1 MLMRPTSEKGTT
13 SMLQRMLIDKI
24 ENRILVGVVMFVG
37 IMVLVGWVA
46 INEEARMQS
55 FQRQFEA
62 RSIERGAELFAAN
75 CSTCHGADGRGL
87 LGRAPALNSPH
98 FFGHDFTA
106 NLKIRVLLLNQEL
119 SNLENERLT
128 LAAELGSATSARRE
142 EINARLAEIQAS
154 VGADGL
160 PAEIAAV
167 EAEITNIQNQLLP
180 ATLKGYPNAQQLA
193 ERPEWVTRLGQA
205 QWVGTLES
213 FVITTLTHGRAQNRY
228 LWGENAMVAWGQ
240 EGGGPLRRD
249 QLGDLASYILNW
261 DKGSEWTV
269 EDALLVNQYAIVP
282 LPGGGGGGEMADAAG
297 DDVQA
302 ILASWEENGIV
313 GDPERG
319 KAIYEN
325 TPSER
330 GELLGCSACHA
341 GGVAGPATDLT
352 WDTVVNERL
361 TLAQF
366 AGYTPEQYL
375 VESIVN
381 PNAYVVPSFQS
392 GVMPQNFANRVT
404 EQDLADIVA
413 YLKTYSAGQ

>member
-1 MLMRPTSEKGTT
+1 M
-13 SMLQRMLIDKI
+13 QRMLIEKI
-24 ENRILVGVVMFVG
+24 ENRILVGIVMFVG

-75 CSTCHGADGRGL
+75 CSTCHGSDGRGIQ
-87 LGRAPALNSPH
+87 GRAPALNSPH

-106 NLKIRVLLLNQEL
+106 SYKNQIAALRQEL
-119 SNLENERLT
+119 TNLENERLA
-128 LAAELGSATSARRE
+128 LAAELATATSARRD
-142 EINARLAEIQAS
+142 EINTRLAEIQKKVS
-154 VGADGL
+154 ADGL
-160 PAEIAAV
+160 PAQIAAL

-180 ATLKGYPNAQQLA
+180 ATLKGYPSAQQLS
-193 ERPEWVTRLGQA
+193 EHPEWVTRLGQA

-213 FVITTLTHGRAQNRY
+213 YIITTLTHGRAQNRY

-261 DKGSEWTV
+261 DKGSEWTI

-282 LPGGGGGGEMADAAG
+282 LPGGGGGGSLADAAG
-297 DDVQA
+297 SDVDA
-302 ILASWEENGIV
+302 ILAAWEENSIV

-319 KAIYEN
+319 KSIYEN
-325 TPSER
+325 AAPSER
-330 GELLGCSACHA
+330 GELLGCSGCHA
-341 GGVAGPATDLT
+341 GGVQAPATNLT
-352 WDTVVNERL
+352 WDAVLAERL
-361 TLAQF
+361 KLSQF
-366 AGYTPEQYL
+366 AGYTPEKYI

-381 PNAYVVPSFQS
+381 PNAYIVPGYQS
-392 GVMPQNFANRVT
+392 GVMPQNFANRVSV
-404 EQDLADIVA
+404 QDLADIVA
-413 YLKTYSAGQ
+413 YLKTYSTSQ

>member
-1 MLMRPTSEKGTT
+1 M
-13 SMLQRMLIDKI
+13 QRMLIDKI

-62 RSIERGAELFAAN
+62 RAIERGAELFAAN
-75 CSTCHGADGRGL
+75 CSTCHGADGRGIQ
-87 LGRAPALNSPH
+87 GRAPGLNSPH
-98 FFGHDFTA
+98 FFGYDFTA
-106 NLKIRVLLLNQEL
+106 SYKNQIAALSQEL
-119 SNLENERLT
+119 DNLENERLA
-128 LAAELGSATSARRE
+128 LAAELGTATSARRD
-142 EINARLAEIQAS
+142 EINARLAEIQER

-160 PAEIAAV
+160 PAQIAAL
-167 EAEITNIQNQLLP
+167 EGEMTNIQNQLLP
-180 ATLKGYPNAQQLA
+180 ATLKGYPNAQQLS

-213 FVITTLTHGRAQNRY
+213 YIITTLTHGRAQNRY

-261 DKGSEWTV
+261 DKGSEWTI

-282 LPGGGGGGEMADAAG
+282 LPDGGGSGLADAAG
-297 DDVQA
+297 SDVDA
-302 ILASWEENGIV
+302 ILASWEENSIV

-325 TPSER
+325 AAPSER
-330 GELLGCSACHA
+330 GELLGCSGCHA
-341 GGVAGPATDLT
+341 GGVQAPATNLQ
-352 WDTVVNERL
+352 WDNIPVERL
-361 TLAQF
+361 ILEQF
-366 AGYTPEQYL
+366 AGYTIEKYI

-381 PNAYVVPSFQS
+381 ANAYIVPGYQS
-392 GVMPQNFANRVT
+392 GVMPQNFANRVSA
-404 EQDLADIVA
+404 QDLADIVA
-413 YLKTYSAGQ
+413 YLQTYSTGQ